1 MVRLQGTFVVIVT
14 PFNDD
19 DGVDFDGLSRNLE
32 WYLENGVHGIIAL
45 GSTGEF
51 ASLTEGE
58 RQAVGQHV
66 MRHVGQRVPVVLGT
80 AAETTRKSIEYT
92 QFAADIGASGVLII
106 PPWYFNPSQDEMI
119 HHFQTIADNTTTPIM
134 IYNNPGTSGV
144 DLSLESVSTLAK
156 HQFIQYIKE
165 STGDIRRIRDIK
177 RACGDS
183 VVTFCGADDLA
194 LESFQVGA
202 EGWVS
207 VIANIF
213 PKLASQLFEA
223 AVVEKDVVTAA
234 SIYNRL
240 LPMCEELEYSGK
252 LVQVAKYFLARQGFC
267 RDTVR
272 EPRLGLDQDH
282 CRRLDRIFAAVKG

>member
-1 MVRLQGTFVVIVT
+1 MASLQGTYVVIVT
-14 PFNDD
+14 PYNED
-19 DGVDFDGLSRNLE
+19 DGVDYDGLSRNLE

-51 ASLTEGE
+51 ASLTEEE
-58 RQAVGQHV
+58 RHAVAQHV
-66 MRHVGQRVPVVLGT
+66 TRRVGQRVPVVLGT
-80 AAETTRKSIEYT
+80 AAETTRKSVEYT
-92 QFAADIGASGVLII
+92 RSAADLGASGVLII

-119 HHFQTIADNTTTPIM
+119 HHFETIADKTAAPIM

-156 HQFIQYIKE
+156 HQSIQYIKE
-165 STGDIRRIRDIK
+165 STGDVKRIRDIK

-183 VVTFCGADDLA
+183 IVTFCGADDLA

-202 EGWVS
+202 AGWVS

-223 AVVEKDVVTAA
+223 AVWQKDFDTAA

-252 LVQVAKYFLARQGFC
+252 LVQVAKYFLAKQGFC
-267 RDTVR
+267 SPRVR

-282 CRRLDRIFAAVKG
+282 CRRLDRIFAAVQP